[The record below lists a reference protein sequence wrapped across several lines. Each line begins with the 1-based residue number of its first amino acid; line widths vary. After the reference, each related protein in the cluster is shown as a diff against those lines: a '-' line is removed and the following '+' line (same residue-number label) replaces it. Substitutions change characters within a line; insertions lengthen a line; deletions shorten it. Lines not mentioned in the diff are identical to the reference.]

1 MLIFQIRGGQM
12 QKILLATIFVV
23 CQLISCSAL
32 AHTLRHRTLPDY
44 QVELSDFFKSFNSLN
59 ITNEYGLNVI
69 KSITVLCAHS
79 NKNQI
84 QCHKFI

>member
-69 KSITVLCAHS
+69 KF
-79 NKNQI
+79 NKKQHENQ
-84 QCHKFI
+84 HFFEG